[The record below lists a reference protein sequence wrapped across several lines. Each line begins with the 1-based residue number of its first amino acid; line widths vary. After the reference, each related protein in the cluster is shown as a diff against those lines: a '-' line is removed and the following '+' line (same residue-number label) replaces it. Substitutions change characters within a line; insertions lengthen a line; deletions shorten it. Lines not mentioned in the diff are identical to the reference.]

1 MRSISN
7 LFRNIPIFLAALLA
21 AGLVQGFLGCATAE
35 PKPKIEIP
43 SSKTSIQIQPIF
55 HGSLVLTI
63 GEKTIYVDPSW
74 GGEKYK
80 DLKKPDLILI
90 TDIHPDH
97 MDLKTLGEIAT
108 KETQI
113 IAPEAVAKEAKEYT
127 NITRL
132 KNGQSASVGD
142 INFSAIPMYNITKEH
157 LDKHTKGRGNGY
169 LIKFGGK
176 TIYISGD
183 TEDIKEMRSLKN
195 IDIAFLCMNQPY
207 TMSVEKA
214 ADAVKDFKPKV
225 VYPYHYRGKDGLS
238 DTEKFK
244 ALVKE
249 SSPSTQVELINWY

>member
-7 LFRNIPIFLAALLA
+7 LSRNIRNVSSLLLIAILAL
-21 AGLVQGFLGCATAE
+21 GFVACASATL
-35 PKPKIEIP
+35 KPKIEVP
-43 SSKTSIQIQPIF
+43 SSQSLIQIQPIF

-63 GEKTIYVDPSW
+63 GDKTIYVDPSW

-80 DLKKPDLILI
+80 DLKKPDLIVI

-97 MDLKTLGEIAT
+97 LDLKTLGEIAT
-108 KETQI
+108 KDTPI

-127 NITRL
+127 HITRL
-132 KNGQSASVGD
+132 KNGQSTSVND
-142 INFSAIPMYNITKEH
+142 ISFTAVPMYNITKEH

-207 TMSVEKA
+207 TMTVEKA

-249 SSPSTQVELINWY
+249 SSPSTTVELINWY